1 VTPGVTYAVA
11 LDSGAHL
18 APGHVAEVEETPRVS
33 RQIADGLLRV
43 LPAKPEAQIP
53 GLTERN
59 AKTEEA
65 SS

>member
-18 APGHVAEVEETPRVS
+18 APGHVAELEETPRVS
-33 RQIADGLLRV
+33 RQIADGLLRI
-43 LPAKPEAQIP
+43 LPAPKFEPAP
-53 GLTERN
+53 
-59 AKTEEA
+59 KTEEA